1 MPNEQPVKSTR
12 LESLPVSALT
22 VDEQVNTR
30 RLDGAWVDRH
40 VPVYDPDALGIVSV
54 SRRAGGQCVIL
65 DGQHR
70 AELMRRSGH
79 AGDPVECRVY
89 EGLTVAQE
97 AALFRKL
104 NDARKVQPLALFLA
118 RRAEGDET
126 ALAIT
131 EIAEAFGWEIS
142 NRQAFNN
149 ILAVASL
156 QQIYQGG
163 PSQIGAR
170 SGNAEAVSLVLQTVT
185 RAWGHRRDAVHGD
198 LLAGIGLV
206 FLRDSHRVAAVSLA
220 DRLAGYP
227 GGPGGVLGAGRGV
240 RNLQGGTV
248 AAGVADTVIRLY
260 NKSKRSGRL
269 DKWD

>member
-1 MPNEQPVKSTR
+1 MSAR
-12 LESLPVSALT
+12 LESLPVSKLT
-22 VDEQVNTR
+22 VDETVNTR

-40 VPVYDPDALGIVSV
+40 VAVYDPDALGIVSV
-54 SRRAGGQCVIL
+54 SRRAGGQYVIL

-70 AELMRRSGH
+70 AELMRRAGH
-79 AGDPVECRVY
+79 GNDTVDCRVY

-104 NDARKVQPLALFLA
+104 NDSRKVQPLALFLA
-118 RRAEGDET
+118 KRAEGDEA

-142 NRQAFNN
+142 NRQAYNN
-149 ILAVASL
+149 IVAVASL
-156 QQIYQGG
+156 QQIYRGG
-163 PSQIGAR
+163 PAQVGAR
-170 SGNAEAVSLVLQTVT
+170 SGNAEAVSLVLQSVT

-206 FLRDSHRVAAVSLA
+206 FLRDRDRVDPVALA
-220 DRLAGYP
+220 ERLAGYP

-240 RNLQGGTV
+240 RQLQGGTV

-269 DKWD
+269 ENWN